1 MWKVYVY
8 GLLKQSEKSV
18 RSPVS
23 GGAVSFEQLHVSIK
37 TQTRVLW
44 KSKGFGHCT
53 FSPASLDKHL
63 IHIKA
68 VCALFYKEIV

>member
-18 RSPVS
+18 RSPIS

-37 TQTRVLW
+37 PKLESSGRARALVIAPSHQPPW
-44 KSKGFGHCT
+44 I
-53 FSPASLDKHL
+53 KHL